1 MPNWVTN
8 KIEAP
13 KHVIEAMLNA
23 EGRIDFS
30 TMAPFPGP
38 NDWDGIALDAEE
50 AAEIICG
57 IPGSDH
63 PLIAAL
69 QAGNRSRFDIK
80 KLSAESFKQF
90 VGMVE
95 NYRACGYLHSMDF
108 ARKVWGT
115 KWNACE
121 PEAKPEEGKAS
132 FETAWS
138 CPEGVLVALS
148 KRFPTDGITVTYAD
162 EDIGSNCG
170 TFSLLAGEVVASDI
184 APRWRDM
191 SDADKAKW
199 KAFAYG
205 VNGYSAEEIA
215 ERESDD

>member
-8 KIEAP
+8 QIAAP

-23 EGRIDFS
+23 DGRVDFS

-38 NDWDGIALDAEE
+38 NDAWNGIRLDAEE
-50 AAEIICG
+50 AAQIICG
-57 IPGSDH
+57 VPMDDH
-63 PLIAAL
+63 PLVAAL

-80 KLSAESFKQF
+80 KLDDEGFKQF

-108 ARKVWGT
+108 NRKVWGT

-121 PEAKPEEGKAS
+121 PTADPDAGTAT
-132 FETAWS
+132 FETAWN
-138 CPEGVLVALS
+138 CPTPVLIELS

-170 TFSLLAGEVVASDI
+170 TFSLLAGEMVASDE
-184 APRWRDM
+184 APSWRDM

-199 KAFAYG
+199 RAFACKVKGRDLADY
-205 VNGYSAEEIA
+205 E
-215 ERESDD
+215 DDEA